1 MGIKEM
7 MSKFSIAQMT
17 SNDSGKTSAS
27 GTMGCLICTAATV
40 CFIWGGFT
48 KQAELVN
55 QAIAYTAIGAGLLG
69 YRKSKVGKSEIKEE
83 APAQAEEPAQEPQKD
98 QPLNS

>member
-7 MSKFSIAQMT
+7 MNKFSISQMT

-27 GTMGCLICTAATV
+27 GTMGCLICTAAAV
-40 CFIWGGFT
+40 CFMWGGFT
-48 KQAELVN
+48 KQTELVN
-55 QAIAYTAIGAGLLG
+55 QSIAYTAIGAGLLG
-69 YRKSKVGKSEIKEE
+69 YRKSKEGKSTIQEE
-83 APAQAEEPAQEPQKD
+83 APAQEQTPVQEPQKD